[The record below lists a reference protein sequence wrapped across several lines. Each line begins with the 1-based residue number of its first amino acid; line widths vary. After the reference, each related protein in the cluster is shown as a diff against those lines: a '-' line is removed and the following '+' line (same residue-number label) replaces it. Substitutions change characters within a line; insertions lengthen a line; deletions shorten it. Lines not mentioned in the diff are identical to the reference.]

1 VRLRFSF
8 SAAKSPTARAIFLQ
22 RAATSQRAAEFPR
35 GRCNIPARTELSHG
49 LVNGRTARRR
59 IRATARFDHPLRRKQ
74 TPLEIVV
81 ARGLVGRAVGLMRS
95 VPERVS

>member
-1 VRLRFSF
+1 
-8 SAAKSPTARAIFLQ
+8 
-22 RAATSQRAAEFPR
+22 
-35 GRCNIPARTELSHG
+35 
-49 LVNGRTARRR
+49 VNGRTARRR

-95 VPERVS
+95 MPERVS